1 MPTIARDI
9 VIDAIDESGAL
20 GVGQSPLPEDL
31 NKIFVRMQ
39 RMVKAWQQKRWLLPS
54 LQELSFVADGSKS
67 YTFGLGGNINIKRPN
82 DIKGAYVIQLNTG
95 SNKVSLPLKKITSY
109 EDYIRITVKDLPSLP
124 DHFFYDAQY
133 PLANFFPWPIP
144 NAQYE
149 IHVIFQSLLG
159 FGSTIANGAIT
170 TPGGPPAVDGIYP
183 SVALTGG
190 IGSGATA
197 DITVTGSKVALVN
210 LLTGGKDFA
219 IGNILSAAPA
229 DIGGCIG
236 FTWTVK
242 DITSTIDS
250 EIIMPEEYEEALMY
264 NLALRACSF
273 YQVDPIKETKQLAK
287 AGLNTI
293 RQNNTQVPTLTMPA
307 APGVRTGK
315 AFNLYNADGY

>member
-1 MPTIARDI
+1 MTVARDI

-20 GVGQSPLPEDL
+20 GVGQTPLSEDVD
-31 NKIFVRMQ
+31 KIFRRLQ
-39 RMVKAWQQKRWLLPS
+39 RMVKVWQANRWLLPS

-67 YTFGLGGNINIKRPN
+67 YTFGLGGDVNIKRPN
-82 DIKGAYVIQLNTG
+82 DIKGGYVIQLNTG
-95 SNKVSLPLKKITSY
+95 YNKVSLPLKKIFSY

-159 FGSTIANGAIT
+159 FGSTILTGNIT
-170 TPGGPPAVDGIYP
+170 TGGAAYTNGNYP
-183 SVALTGG
+183 NVALTGG

-197 DITVTGSKVALVN
+197 DITVTAGAVALVN
-210 LLTGGKDFA
+210 LNTGGQDFA
-219 IGNILSAAPA
+219 IGNILTAAAA
-229 DIGGCIG
+229 DIGGTGAG
-236 FTWTVK
+236 FTWTVT

-273 YQVDPIKETKQLAK
+273 YQVDPIEQTKRLAR
-287 AGLNTI
+287 AGLNII
-293 RQNNTQVPTLTMPA
+293 RKNNTQVPALTMPA
-307 APGVRTGK
+307 YPGVKTGR